1 MSTKEDTMSY
11 RRRLTACTVGALMI
25 AATWATTIDADAA
38 PRPATDV
45 GCHGLSPASAQDCTP
60 EQLRAALD

>member
-25 AATWATTIDADAA
+25 ATTWATTLHADAA
-38 PRPATDV
+38 PRPATGV
-45 GCHGLSPASAQDCTP
+45 GCHGLSPASAQDCTA
-60 EQLRAALD
+60 EQLQAALD